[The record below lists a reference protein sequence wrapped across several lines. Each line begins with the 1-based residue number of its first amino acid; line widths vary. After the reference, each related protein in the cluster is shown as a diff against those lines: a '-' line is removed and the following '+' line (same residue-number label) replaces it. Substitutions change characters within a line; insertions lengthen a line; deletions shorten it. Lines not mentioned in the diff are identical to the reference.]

1 MQRKHSDECKWEVPL
16 DKLVNGLGCLHSSP
30 NELTLDGGIYSELE
44 GITEEY
50 IFTEEASKTS
60 KFEIDFSSYSIV
72 LDGSTDSSFSSTG
85 LAVDKEFFAKFS
97 AGSIA
102 PFTYWIPEKLGLYCD
117 PCVGESVNLA
127 ILSPHE
133 INFGQGTG
141 DQPSTNI
148 KTIDMS
154 TFF

>member
-1 MQRKHSDECKWEVPL
+1 M
-16 DKLVNGLGCLHSSP
+16 
-30 NELTLDGGIYSELE
+30 
-44 GITEEY
+44 
-50 IFTEEASKTS
+50 
-60 KFEIDFSSYSIV
+60 
-72 LDGSTDSSFSSTG
+72 
-85 LAVDKEFFAKFS
+85 DKEFFAKFS

-154 TFF
+154 TFFETPALDACPNYYELFTDQEELTPFVSEFIT